1 MARYYWLKLHDNF
14 FDRMEI
20 RKLRKIPGG
29 DTYTIIYLKLLLLSL
44 NSDGKIP
51 FEGIET
57 HIHKEIALM
66 INEEDTSVEMA
77 LNAFQMLKL
86 IEEREGDVS
95 LPEHNEAVGKPKL
108 PASSK
113 KALPENVKRV
123 YGTQKNVKLSDTEID
138 KLADFYGSERTM
150 WEKIEGMSLYIG
162 STGKKY
168 ASHYLTLLQW
178 AKKDGFGAD
187 TKKKPKAT
195 FKEED
200 WT

>member
-57 HIHKEIALM
+57 HIHKEIALK

-77 LNAFQMLKL
+77 LNAFKMLKL

-95 LPEHNEAVGKPKL
+95 LPEHNEAVGKL
-108 PASSK
+108 PTASK
-113 KALPENVKRV
+113 KALPENVKSK
-123 YGTQKNVKLSDTEID
+123 YGSQKNVSLSKSDLD
-138 KLADFYGSERTM
+138 KLADFYGSEKIM
-150 WEKIEGMSLYIG
+150 WEKIEGMSLYLG

-168 ASHYLTLLQW
+168 ANHYLTLLQW
-178 AKKDGFGAD
+178 AKRDGFGAE
-187 TKKKPKAT
+187 KKEVKKVFVAD
-195 FKEED
+195 D